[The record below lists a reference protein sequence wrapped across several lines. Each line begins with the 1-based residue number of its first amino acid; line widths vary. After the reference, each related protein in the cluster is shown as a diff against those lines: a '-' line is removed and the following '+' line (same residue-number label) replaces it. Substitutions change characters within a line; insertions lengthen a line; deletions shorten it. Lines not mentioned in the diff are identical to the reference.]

1 MDGSQVHIAAAEC
14 LLELTNE
21 FKAAAPAQWTELE
34 FMAELLE
41 LSEIEKNEEAKS
53 LLKKCIEIV
62 GMLKDDVK
70 S

>member
-21 FKAAAPAQWTELE
+21 LKAAAPAQWTELE
-34 FMAELLE
+34 FMTELLE

-53 LLKKCIEIV
+53 LLKKCIEIL
-62 GMLKDDVK
+62 GMLKDDAK